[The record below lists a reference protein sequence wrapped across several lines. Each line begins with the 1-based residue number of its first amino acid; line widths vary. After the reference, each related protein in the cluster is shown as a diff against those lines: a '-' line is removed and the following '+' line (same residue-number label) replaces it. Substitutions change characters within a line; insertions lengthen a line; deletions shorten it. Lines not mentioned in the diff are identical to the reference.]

1 MGVTGFM
8 KLMRIA
14 VPLLCLGLLAWGYRQ
29 FGWPGVAGVTGGL
42 IMWLLLHFTR
52 AMAVMRRAAQR
63 PIGHVDSAVMLN
75 ARLRAGV
82 SLLHV
87 VGMTRALGQLRSPE
101 GQQPEIYRW
110 TDAGHSWVEAEFS
123 GGKLQ
128 RWRMERPAE
137 QAGDGADAAP

>member
-1 MGVTGFM
+1 
-8 KLMRIA
+8 MRIA

-42 IMWLLLHFTR
+42 LMWLLLHFTR

-63 PIGHVDSAVMLN
+63 PLGYVDSAVMLN
-75 ARLRAGV
+75 AKLRAGL
-82 SLLHV
+82 SLLQV

-110 TDAGHSWVEAEFS
+110 TDAGNSWVEAEFA

-128 RWRMERPAE
+128 RWRMERPVAQGTGE
-137 QAGDGADAAP
+137 AGAAP